1 MILRQGTILFSIC
14 AAVLTLIAEAPR
26 AYAGATGSD
35 TKTSDEAKGGDAAA
49 AFNSAKELG
58 TVEAW
63 DAFLSN
69 YPTGFHADLARA
81 YVKKLSEGA
90 PAAQTAVSSS
100 PEPTGSA
107 RELECNQ
114 RKTVRSLKS
123 DVPTKITFINKSGMY
138 RALMW
143 MDFDGQLKDYG
154 GMNPDEQKTLDTFFT
169 HPWMVV
175 TGPGDCL
182 QIFLPDTTP
191 AKVELVRLAADDPK
205 PAAKRSDDEPVK
217 KKKLVCGTN
226 YKLQGGECVLIQNCG
241 KNAYRSPEGDCY
253 CKKSFTMMNG
263 KCIEKAA
270 TAAFCGPGFR
280 PQGGKCVPGFQ
291 APKPNAPLS
300 TEQKKAINKGC
311 PKGQVWNAAEGCH
324 HDD

>member
-1 MILRQGTILFSIC
+1 M
-14 AAVLTLIAEAPR
+14 A
-26 AYAGATGSD
+26 
-35 TKTSDEAKGGDAAA
+35 
-49 AFNSAKELG
+49 
-58 TVEAW
+58 
-63 DAFLSN
+63 
-69 YPTGFHADLARA
+69 ARA
-81 YVKKLSEGA
+81 SQ
-90 PAAQTAVSSS
+90 PADTAKSPS

-123 DVPTKITFINKSGMY
+123 DIPTKITFVNKSGMY

-191 AKVELVRLAADDPK
+191 AKVELHRLAADDPK
-205 PAAKRSDDEPVK
+205 PAARNKVEDRDEPVK

-226 YKLQGGECVLIQNCG
+226 YKLRNGQCVLIQNCG

-253 CKKSFTMMNG
+253 CNKNYMMQNG
-263 KCIEKAA
+263 KCIWKQDKQGFEVAPWKKTGCKAWQA
-270 TAAFCGPGFR
+270 QCNQGIGAACA
-280 PQGGKCVPGFQ
+280 KYETTC
-291 APKPNAPLS
+291 
-300 TEQKKAINKGC
+300 
-311 PKGQVWNAAEGCH
+311 QVN
-324 HDD
+324 